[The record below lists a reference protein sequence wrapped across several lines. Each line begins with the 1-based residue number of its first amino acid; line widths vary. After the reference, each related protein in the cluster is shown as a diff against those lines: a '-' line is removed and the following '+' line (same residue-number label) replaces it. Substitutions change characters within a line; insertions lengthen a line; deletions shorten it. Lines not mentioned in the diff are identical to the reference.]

1 MTYDKM
7 KNVFELIEPS
17 VAIKNNRNRYKDKL
31 ANGWTIEQLE
41 RVSKQ
46 ITTLLNCFPD
56 TIVTMVSTNEV
67 QETYTNK
74 GIPNFIQFNTTDFT
88 EAEFLKVMWD
98 VTVDEYGIGNFNIAA
113 ITISSRLQPIYIP
126 RNDNETWTIY
136 YTIYFK
142 SYNKTETNLYLSVI
156 KSTVQKLLKIK
167 GK

>member
-17 VAIKNNRNRYKDKL
+17 VAIKNNRQRYRDTL
-31 ANGWTIEQLE
+31 ANNWTIQQLGPISE
-41 RVSKQ
+41 EIAIS
-46 ITTLLNCFPD
+46 LNCLPN
-56 TIVTMVSTNEV
+56 TVVTMVSTSDVEEN
-67 QETYTNK
+67 YSSK
-74 GIPNFIQFNTTDFT
+74 GIPNFIQFNTIDFT

-98 VTVDEYGIGNFNIAA
+98 VTVEEYGIGNFNMTA
-113 ITISSRLQPIYIP
+113 ITISSRLQPIYIS
-126 RNDNETWTIY
+126 RNDNETWAIY

-142 SYNKTETNLYLSVI
+142 SYNKTETNLYLSII